1 MHVELTLIK
10 LNFLQQAIDLSVE
23 NGQVVKKKR
32 IDGPVAF
39 RTKQIAPI
47 QIQPNKAAAPEAKLY
62 IEQKPAAQPAAT
74 KPVTTAPVST
84 QATQARSI
92 PKPVATNE
100 TGPKKNLLDT
110 LREKYGDKYA
120 IEEVKEAETLNI
132 EKLQQCW
139 DEYTALLEKQQKHSS
154 AGTFK
159 SARLAIENEIRFT
172 ITVSAL
178 TSQKFVEQEKMLLLD
193 HLQTAFNNRTIN
205 FDVLVEAGERED
217 VPAHMRMN
225 SKQKYEHIAEQY
237 PLVKELKDRLKLEID
252 Y

>member
-1 MHVELTLIK
+1 M
-10 LNFLQQAIDLSVE
+10 
-23 NGQVVKKKR
+23 
-32 IDGPVAF
+32 
-39 RTKQIAPI
+39 
-47 QIQPNKAAAPEAKLY
+47 
-62 IEQKPAAQPAAT
+62 
-74 KPVTTAPVST
+74 
-84 QATQARSI
+84 
-92 PKPVATNE
+92 
-100 TGPKKNLLDT
+100 
-110 LREKYGDKYA
+110 
-120 IEEVKEAETLNI
+120 
-132 EKLQQCW
+132 EKLRQCW
-139 DEYTALLEKQQKHSS
+139 DSYTLILEKQLKHSS

-159 SARLAIENEIRFT
+159 TARLAIENDIRFT

-193 HLQTAFNNRTIN
+193 HLQTAFNNRTLT